1 MPGFDLDKDY
11 YEVLCVSETASA
23 EEIDRA
29 FRSEARTRHPDGG
42 GSEEEMKLLN
52 EAHDV
57 LSDSELRKAYD
68 SARKPSIPVYGSSM
82 AFDPQAASAAGPLK
96 IPVSDEDFAGLVMG
110 AGACIGLGLP
120 LLVLI
125 EMQWV
130 FFLWPLR
137 LIALGTLGLGM
148 LMGHWALAA
157 KHRQIRKT
165 NGTLRSS
172 TVLLHKVI
180 YWAAAL
186 GAISLIVAFYSLRRS

>member
-1 MPGFDLDKDY
+1 MPGFDLEKDY
-11 YEVLCVSETASA
+11 YEVLCVGESASA

-29 FRSEARTRHPDGG
+29 FRLEARKRHPDGG

-68 SARKPSIPVYGSSM
+68 SARKPPAQVYGSSM
-82 AFDPQAASAAGPLK
+82 AFDPHAASAAGTLK
-96 IPVSDEDFAGLVMG
+96 IPVSDEDFAGLLMG
-110 AGACIGLGLP
+110 ALACVGLGLP
-120 LLVLI
+120 LLMLI

-137 LIALGTLGLGM
+137 LIALGALGLGV

-157 KHRQIRKT
+157 RHRQIRRT
-165 NGTLRSS
+165 NGNLRSS
-172 TVLLHKVI
+172 TVVLHRVI

>member
-1 MPGFDLDKDY
+1 MPGFDSDKDY
-11 YEVLCVSETASA
+11 YKVLCVAESASA

-29 FRSEARTRHPDGG
+29 FRIEARKRHPDGG

-68 SARKPSIPVYGSSM
+68 SERGPPSVIYGSSM
-82 AFDPQAASAAGPLK
+82 AFDPRAASAAGTLK

-110 AGACIGLGLP
+110 AAACIGIGLP
-120 LLVLI
+120 LLVLV

-137 LIALGTLGLGM
+137 LIALGAIALGI

-157 KHRQIRKT
+157 RHRHIRKT
-165 NGTLRSS
+165 SGIRRSS
-172 TVLLHKVI
+172 TVVIHRVI

-186 GAISLIVAFYSLRRS
+186 GAIGLIAAYYTSRRR